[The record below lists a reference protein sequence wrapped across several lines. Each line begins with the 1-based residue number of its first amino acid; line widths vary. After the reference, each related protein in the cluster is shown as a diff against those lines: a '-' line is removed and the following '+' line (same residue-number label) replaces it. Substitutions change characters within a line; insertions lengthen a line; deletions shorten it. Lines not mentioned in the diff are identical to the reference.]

1 MCLLLGS
8 FHNFFGGGFGTGYA
22 NFFVMHISFLQKC
35 MFNLKTTAFTAL
47 FYEGLGKQ
55 GQTSLKKRQNYEKI

>member
-8 FHNFFGGGFGTGYA
+8 FHNFFGGFFGTGYA
-22 NFFVMHISFLQKC
+22 NFFCNAHFFFAKKN
-35 MFNLKTTAFTAL
+35 FNLKTTAFTAL